1 MTAGAREQGNS
12 LGGMSTRIAPWLA
25 WFMCALSLVL
35 TVFGLLLVALDL
47 PQTNT
52 QVYDYWVENTILALA
67 FSVVGGVVASRRPG
81 HPIGWLFCFVGFIGG
96 IRLLTSEY
104 AIHVLVAQPGSLPG
118 GPAAAW
124 VSSWVW
130 VAHVGLM
137 VFLALLF
144 PDGRLPS
151 RRWRPLVWI
160 VVAAVLIGT
169 VAVALSPGHIDGLGP
184 IQNPLG
190 VKGMPN
196 FDALL
201 TGLSYALA
209 LVAASS
215 LVLRFRRSRGLQRQ
229 QIKWFAYAGAVAA
242 IGAVFT
248 YIGEL
253 EATGVAWVRWTG
265 LALVVVGFVG
275 VPIAMGIAIM
285 RYRLYEI
292 DLVINRT
299 LVYGSLTAMLALIY
313 FGGVAS
319 TQAIF
324 RALAG
329 QEQQP
334 QLAIVISTLMIA
346 ALFNPLRRRIQRFI
360 DRRFYRSKYDAA
372 KTLEAFSAKLRDET
386 DLEAL
391 SDDLVGVVRETM
403 QPARVSL
410 WLRHNTAPKGEQP
423 N

>member
-1 MTAGAREQGNS
+1 MSRHTTA
-12 LGGMSTRIAPWLA
+12 WLA
-25 WFMCALSLVL
+25 WSVCALSLVVTAL
-35 TVFGLLLVALDL
+35 GLLLVALDL
-47 PQTNT
+47 LQPDT
-52 QVYDYWVENTILALA
+52 QVYDYWVENTILAFT

-81 HPIGWLFCFVGFIGG
+81 HPIGWLFCSVGFIGG
-96 IRLLTSEY
+96 IRLLSSEY
-104 AIHVLVAQPGSLPG
+104 AIHALLAQPGSLPG

-160 VVAAVLIGT
+160 VVTAVLIGT
-169 VAVALSPGHIDGLGP
+169 VALALSPGPIDGLGP
-184 IQNPLG
+184 VRNPLG

-209 LVAASS
+209 LVATAS
-215 LVLRFRRSRGLQRQ
+215 LILRFRRSRGLQRQ
-229 QIKWFAYAGAVAA
+229 QIKWFAYAGAVTA
-242 IGAVFT
+242 IGGVFT

-253 EATGVAWVRWTG
+253 GATGEAWVKWTG

-275 VPIAMGIAIM
+275 VPIAMGIAIL
-285 RYRLYEI
+285 RYRLYDI
-292 DLVINRT
+292 DLLINRT
-299 LVYGSLTAMLALIY
+299 IVYGSLTILLALIY
-313 FGGVAS
+313 FGGVTA
-319 TQAIF
+319 TQALF
-324 RALAG
+324 RALTA

-334 QLAIVISTLMIA
+334 QLAIVISTLVIA
-346 ALFNPLRRRIQRFI
+346 ALFNPLRRRIQSFI

-372 KTLEAFSAKLRDET
+372 KTLEAFSARLRDET

-391 SDDLVGVVRETM
+391 NDELVRVVQETM
-403 QPARVSL
+403 QPAHVSL
-410 WLRHNTAPKGEQP
+410 WLRPDTASKKGEHSD
-423 N
+423 